1 MKVDF
6 LLQFKNKKIDLDDNF
21 LNLINNLTENKK
33 FLKKKKFK
41 TFSKNNILKNNI
53 LQEYKKKVEFKLNLL
68 LNKLS
73 IDNFDLIIK
82 EFIEKFNDIDQE
94 NYDIILKELYIN
106 IIKND
111 KFTDLFI
118 KFYHKLNNIHKYK
131 YNFSNSKFIEIIEY
145 KTKLDYNEIEINP
158 EFDFLNSLDSE
169 ENKINNLKLICLLIE
184 SNNFKKN
191 IIDEISKILLKSD
204 MIPSI
209 NYWFLNENIKK
220 NIKFNFDTNYKKLK
234 SKLNNNLNNRYKIIL
249 KNLLENFYNNNETN
263 NENKENKIIEE
274 INNIEER
281 NTFEIESYNI
291 IEEYLLIEDLEEIK
305 TYINKNSF
313 DNDNI
318 KYFFKESFNCYFNNN
333 LTNLDKFKRLFIFFK
348 ENINSDNKIYEN
360 SIIELLNSDAT
371 IDYINYKNK
380 LKKLLET
387 LSLIKINI
395 NIEKDI
401 VV

>member
-6 LLQFKNKKIDLDDNF
+6 LLQFKNKKIDLDNDF

-94 NYDIILKELYIN
+94 NYDIILKEIYIN
-106 IIKND
+106 ILKND

-118 KFYHKLNNIHKYK
+118 KFYHKLNNIYKYK

-145 KTKLDYNEIEINP
+145 KTKLDYNEIEKNSD
-158 EFDFLNSLDSE
+158 FDFLNSLESE
-169 ENKINNLKLICLLIE
+169 ENKINNLKLICSLIE

-191 IIDEISKILLKSD
+191 IIDEIGKILLNSD
-204 MIPSI
+204 IIPSI

-220 NIKFNFDTNYKKLK
+220 NIKFIDTINKKLK

-249 KNLLENFYNNNETN
+249 KNLLENFNNNETN
-263 NENKENKIIEE
+263 NEIKENKDIEE
-274 INNIEER
+274 INDIEER

-305 TYINKNSF
+305 TYINENSF
-313 DNDNI
+313 DNENI
-318 KYFFKESFNCYFNNN
+318 KYLFKESFNCYFNNN
-333 LTNLDKFKRLFIFFK
+333 LTNLDKFKRLFLFFK